1 MDEYLYSNLDTSI
14 AVDPILSIWWGPYGA
29 RNKFRYQRKRITA
42 ILEQAKIDEY
52 AIVEILEVIYRL
64 I

>member
-14 AVDPILSIWWGPYGA
+14 AVDSIWWGPYGA